1 MASVSFIHRLIH
13 GRRRWLVLGSGLLLI
28 GLLIV
33 GRPQDNA
40 TPTETTAPITRG
52 ALEESVTAQGT
63 LEPKEY
69 VDVGAQVSGQLLRV
83 NVAIGEVVKKGQLLA
98 EIDPRVYL
106 ANEEAAIA
114 KLKSLRAQLAQ
125 QEAQTRLTKRIYER
139 NKALLKDKAVA
150 QEELDTSA
158 ANYTVAVASEKSLMA
173 QIEEQQSALEAVQAN
188 LSYTKIYA
196 PIDGTVTAQPVR
208 AGQTLNT
215 MQSAPTILQVA
226 NLDVMTARA
235 QVAEADVSRVK
246 PGMQVYFTTLGAGER
261 RWVGTVRQIEPTP
274 ELVND
279 VVLYNA
285 LVDADNQDRALMMDM
300 SAQMFFVIG
309 KVDNALL
316 IPTQALLKPQPE
328 KNTAQGKAYLV
339 RVKSGKKT
347 QEQLVHIGMMTRTQ
361 AELLDGLNEGDR
373 VVLPTAAS
381 TTNANSGSMRRP
393 AMMGPRL

>member
-1 MASVSFIHRLIH
+1 MALNSLVSSMLRV
-13 GRRRWLVLGSGLLLI
+13 RRRWLIAAALLL
-28 GLLIV
+28 LLGILLHARQ
-33 GRPQDNA
+33 GDKN
-40 TPTETTAPITRG
+40 TPEENTASITRG

-83 NVAIGEVVKKGQLLA
+83 AVAIGDVVKKGQLLA

-125 QEAQTRLTKRIYER
+125 QKAQTLLNKKIYER
-139 NKALLKDKAVA
+139 NRALLKDKAVA
-150 QEELDTSA
+150 QEELDESA
-158 ANYTVAVASEKSLMA
+158 ANYKVAVASENSLNA

-196 PIDGTVTAQPVR
+196 PMDGTVTSQPVR

-215 MQSAPTILQVA
+215 MQTAPTIVQVA

-235 QVAEADVSRVK
+235 QVAEADVSRVT
-246 PGMQVYFTTLGAGER
+246 PGMQVYFTTLGSGER
-261 RWVGTVRQIEPTP
+261 RWTGTVRQVEPTP

-285 LVDADNQDRALMMDM
+285 LVDADNKDRALMMDM

-309 KVDNALL
+309 KVENALL
-316 IPTQALLKPQPE
+316 IPTQALVKPVPE
-328 KNTAQGKAYLV
+328 QNNAQGKAYLV
-339 RVKSGKKT
+339 RVKTGKKT
-347 QEQLVHIGMMTRTQ
+347 QEKIVHIGMMTRTQ
-361 AELLDGLNEGDR
+361 AELRDGLNEGDH
-373 VVLPTAAS
+373 VVLPNASSAAS
-381 TTNANSGSMRRP
+381 STAGGGR